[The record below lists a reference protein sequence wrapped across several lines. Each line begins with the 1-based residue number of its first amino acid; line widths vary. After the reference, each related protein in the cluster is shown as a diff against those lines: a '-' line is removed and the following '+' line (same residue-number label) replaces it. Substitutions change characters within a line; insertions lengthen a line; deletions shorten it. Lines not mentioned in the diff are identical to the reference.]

1 LIAPSQKNNHITLR
15 AHKIQRLTFKSALI
29 AVKIPHNTANKAC
42 LAMGKKPL
50 GYSTQQNYHTNLIEN
65 KNLQ

>member
-29 AVKIPHNTANKAC
+29 AVKNPTQHSQQG
-42 LAMGKKPL
+42 MSGHGKKAPRL
-50 GYSTQQNYHTNLIEN
+50 FYPAKLSYKIDRE
-65 KNLQ
+65 